1 MITNR
6 TNTLLVNLA
15 KIERGVSKIYE
26 HLSKRKGFTRPVQ
39 KFWKTL
45 MEEELTHAKIFDAIR
60 EKGGVEDSFQFEIDA
75 DLGELKEFVQR
86 ANKLLVKIV
95 AEDVSESE
103 AYSFG
108 AIIEAEFDE
117 AAFIKKIK
125 TNDEGIAKM
134 IKRIDEETKKHR
146 MVLMNYSR
154 GVR

>member
-15 KIERGVSKIYE
+15 KIEKGVSKIYE
-26 HLSKRKGFTRPVQ
+26 LLSKREGFTSPVQ

-45 MEEELTHAKIFDAIR
+45 MEEELTHAKIFDDIR
-60 EKGGVEDSFQFEIDA
+60 EKGRVEDTFQVEIDA
-75 DLGELKEFVQR
+75 DLDELKGFVQR
-86 ANKLLVKIV
+86 VKKAIIKIA

-125 TNDEGIAKM
+125 TNDKGVAKRV
-134 IKRIDEETKKHR
+134 KRIDEETKKHR
-146 MVLMNYSR
+146 MVLMNYSK